1 MLYDALLH
9 LGCNGDVPV
18 NRGHLSM
25 VYGLDQCEV
34 SMTIPLNPVE
44 PWTTTIISVE
54 LDDTIE
60 QMA

>member
-9 LGCNGDVPV
+9 LGYNGDVPV

-44 PWTTTIISVE
+44 P
-54 LDDTIE
+54 
-60 QMA
+60 